1 MSRRKRRNR
10 PQMAAFDQINV
21 TPLLDL
27 VFLLLIA
34 FMITMPLM
42 EYGTTV
48 KTPEM
53 NSGSLPQENL
63 VTVELTRDGTF
74 MLDGEMISEENL
86 RIKLKE
92 MSTRDPKPELL
103 VRGDGER
110 SYKSVIELL
119 ALVRNCGFQNATL
132 VTQAESNKQ

>member
-1 MSRRKRRNR
+1 MRHRRRARTK
-10 PQMAAFDQINV
+10 MEAIDQINV

-42 EYGTTV
+42 EYGTGV

-53 NSGSLPQENL
+53 NSGSLPQENI
-63 VTVELTRDGTF
+63 VVVELTKDGSY
-74 MLDGEMISEENL
+74 MLEQQVITEDDL
-86 RIKLKE
+86 RARLRE
-92 MSTRDPKPELL
+92 MSSRDPKPELL
-103 VRGDGER
+103 VRGDGEN
-110 SYKSVIELL
+110 SYKNVIELL

-132 VTQAESNKQ
+132 VTQAESKK